1 MRSKIAEFQLRMLI
15 SPRSP
20 ACVAGSASIGC
31 VSLFPAFH
39 IDHQQ
44 AARRSD
50 AIVRAQTAGGKHEVV
65 RCTSVHSDLSAS
77 GMIHFAARTRST
89 NAGVH
94 HGYDGK
100 LQQSTQ
106 ANTATLTIQDMFET
120 GRGGT
125 WTEY

>member
-1 MRSKIAEFQLRMLI
+1 MSRLWQ
-15 SPRSP
+15 
-20 ACVAGSASIGC
+20 
-31 VSLFPAFH
+31 FH
-39 IDHQQ
+39 AIENSGIPITDADL
-44 AARRSD
+44 AAQSGPRRSD

-65 RCTSVHSDLSAS
+65 LCTSVHSDLSAS

-100 LQQSTQ
+100 LQQRTQ
-106 ANTATLTIQDMFET
+106 ANTATSTIQDMFET